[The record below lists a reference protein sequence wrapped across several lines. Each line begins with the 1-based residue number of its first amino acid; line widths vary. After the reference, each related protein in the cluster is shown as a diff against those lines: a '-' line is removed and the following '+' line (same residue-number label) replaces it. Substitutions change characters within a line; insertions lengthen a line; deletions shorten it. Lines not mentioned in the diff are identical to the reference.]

1 MKGKQKLGNLLTV
14 VLLVALIF
22 ISSFIASMIQSSR
35 GRVDIRTIKFPTQN
49 GQLLVADLF
58 KPKTATREIPAPL
71 VIVIPGF
78 QRSKETLSNISIEL
92 SRRGIAV
99 IAIDPYS
106 QGFSSSSMSKTSA
119 SSEGYGMYAIVD
131 YIYNTSNLNYIDKTR
146 IAATG
151 HSAGGLAAVRGAQ
164 YFGKEAIF
172 RETKSKLH
180 SVYISGMLYRGLEE
194 KKSSVY

>member
-1 MKGKQKLGNLLTV
+1 MRKKQKLSSLLSV

-22 ISSFIASMIQSSR
+22 ISSFIASIIQSSG

-58 KPKTATREIPAPL
+58 KPKMATRETSAPL

-92 SRRGIAV
+92 SRRGIVV
-99 IAIDPYS
+99 IAIDPYA

-131 YIYNTSNLNYIDKTR
+131 
-146 IAATG
+146 
-151 HSAGGLAAVRGAQ
+151 
-164 YFGKEAIF
+164 
-172 RETKSKLH
+172 
-180 SVYISGMLYRGLEE
+180 
-194 KKSSVY
+194 

>member
-1 MKGKQKLGNLLTV
+1 MRKKQKLGSLLTV
-14 VLLVALIF
+14 VLLGALIF

-92 SRRGIAV
+92 SRRGIVV

-131 YIYNTSNLNYIDKTR
+131 YIYNTNNLNYID
-146 IAATG
+146 IG
-151 HSAGGLAAVRGAQ
+151 
-164 YFGKEAIF
+164 
-172 RETKSKLH
+172 
-180 SVYISGMLYRGLEE
+180 
-194 KKSSVY
+194 